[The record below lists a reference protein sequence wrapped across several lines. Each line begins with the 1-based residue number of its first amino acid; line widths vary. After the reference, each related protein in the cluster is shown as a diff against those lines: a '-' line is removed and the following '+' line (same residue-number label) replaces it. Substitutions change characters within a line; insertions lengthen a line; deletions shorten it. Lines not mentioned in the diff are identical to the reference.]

1 MMFLPRRPL
10 MIAGSLR
17 EQLCYPHP
25 GTVAEE
31 QLLAI
36 LTLINLESLP
46 QRLGGFDVHVKWEDM
61 LSLGEQQQIAFARLL
76 FNRPSYAFLD
86 EATSA
91 LDTRKEEVLYRS
103 VTSARISVV
112 SVGDRL
118 RLPRYH
124 QAVLELLGN
133 GGWRLTTNAKPLG
146 V

>member
-1 MMFLPRRPL
+1 MLPP
-10 MIAGSLR
+10 
-17 EQLCYPHP
+17 P

-31 QLLAI
+31 RPLAI

-91 LDTRKEEVLYRS
+91 LDARKEEVLYRT

-112 SVGDRL
+112 SVGDRQ

-124 QAVLELLGN
+124 QTVLELLGN